1 MATLERT
8 YNVPLRRTF
17 VRSPKYK
24 RSKRAVTILKE
35 FIAKHMK
42 AAEIKIG
49 KNLNEFIWKDGI
61 QNPPHHVKVQ
71 LVRDDKG
78 VVRAEL
84 FGKKYEEPTK
94 EDREKATKEK
104 PAKPKKISEKVE
116 QKPELADQALKD
128 PKGLKEEA
136 EFEKKE
142 EELMKEEELP
152 EHVREE
158 EEDIKAG
165 LESVKVEPKAAK
177 PKAAKAK
184 ASK

>member
-17 VRSPKYK
+17 VRSPRYK

-42 AAEIKIG
+42 SDDIKIG

-61 QNPPHHVKVQ
+61 QNPPHHVKIQV
-71 LVRDDKG
+71 VKDDKG

-84 FGKKYEEPTK
+84 FGKKYAEPTK
-94 EDREKATKEK
+94 EDREKAANEK

-116 QKPELADQALKD
+116 QKPELADQALKN

-136 EFEKKE
+136 EFEKQE
-142 EELMKEEELP
+142 EEILKEEELP

-158 EEDIKAG
+158 EEDIKEG
-165 LESVKVEPKAAK
+165 LEAVKAEPKAAK
-177 PKAAKAK
+177 PKNGKAK
-184 ASK
+184 PSK

>member
-24 RSKRAVTILKE
+24 RSKRAITILQE
-35 FIAKHMK
+35 FISKHMK
-42 AAEIKIG
+42 SDEIKIG
-49 KNLNEFIWKDGI
+49 KNLNQFIWKNGI
-61 QNPPHHVKVQ
+61 QNPPHHVKIQV
-71 LVRDDKG
+71 VKDDKG

-84 FGKKYEEPTK
+84 FGKKYAEPTL
-94 EDREKATKEK
+94 EDREKAAK
-104 PAKPKKISEKVE
+104 AKPTKKLSEKVE
-116 QKPELADQALKD
+116 QKPELADQALKN

-136 EFEKKE
+136 AFEKKE
-142 EELMKEEELP
+142 EELEKEEELP

-165 LESVKVEPKAAK
+165 IDAVKEQPKAR
-177 PKAAKAK
+177 PAKAK
-184 ASK
+184 SSK

>member
-8 YNVPLRRTF
+8 YNVPLRRKF

-42 AAEIKIG
+42 AEEVKIG
-49 KNLNEFIWKDGI
+49 RNLNEFLWKNGI

-71 LVRDDKG
+71 LVKDDKG

-84 FGKKYEEPTK
+84 FGKKYEEPTN
-94 EDREKATKEK
+94 EDREKAAKEK
-104 PAKPKKISEKVE
+104 PKSKKLTEKVE
-116 QKPELADQALKD
+116 QKPELADQAVKNQ
-128 PKGLKEEA
+128 KGLKEEA
-136 EFEKKE
+136 AVEKQE
-142 EELMKEEELP
+142 EEIQKEEELP

-158 EEDIKAG
+158 EEDIKEGVDA
-165 LESVKVEPKAAK
+165 VKEEPKAAAK
-177 PKAAKAK
+177 PKAKS
-184 ASK
+184 SK